1 MSETRVDVY
10 LLGESQLSTSPA
22 KLAQNLAVIF
32 KKDRSVFERMLG
44 QPRSLLKANVD
55 AETANKFKRVIDKA
69 GGCCELVTRSAPPSA
84 SAAQLAAQPLAVT
97 PSPSEPAAASLTIA
111 ADDPKWPASDARTTA
126 TDEDEMVTD
135 EHKPAPK
142 SLIRLLIAG
151 AVGLLIVLAVIV
163 ATLSPTYLESK
174 ASTTVQAALPLINQ
188 TRQTVTAVIQQKN
201 FLPSENILA
210 GLPDD
215 IGNEFVSSIRLGK
228 GAQLIVSFRIPHLM
242 WSDKHTIIWTPTKN
256 GDDVVWQC
264 LGGTMRDRYR
274 MPECRGGA
282 GAVK

>member
-1 MSETRVDVY
+1 MPEVRLDVY
-10 LLGESQLSTSPA
+10 LLGETQLSTSPA

-32 KKDRSVFERMLG
+32 KKDSSIFEKMLS

-55 AETANKFKRVIDKA
+55 SDIANKFKRAIDKA
-69 GGCCELVTRSAPPSA
+69 GGCCELVTRSAPSSA
-84 SAAQLAAQPLAVT
+84 SAAQRATQPFVVT
-97 PSPSEPAAASLTIA
+97 PIPAEPVAASLTMA
-111 ADDPKWPASDARTTA
+111 GDDPKWPASDARTTA
-126 TDEDEMVTD
+126 TDEDEMMTD

-151 AVGLLIVLAVIV
+151 AAGLVIVLAVIV
-163 ATLSPTYLESK
+163 ATLSPAYLESK
-174 ASTTVQAALPLINQ
+174 ASTAVQAALPLINQ
-188 TRQTVTAVIQQKN
+188 TRQTVTAAIQQKN

-215 IGNEFVSSIRLGK
+215 ISNEFVSSIKLGK
-228 GAQLIVSFRIPHLM
+228 GAQLIVNFRIPHLM
-242 WSDKHTIIWTPTKN
+242 WSEKHTIIWTPTKN

-274 MPECRGGA
+274 MPECRGGS
-282 GAVK
+282 GAAK